1 MSGATRYFAL
11 VDCNNFYASCE
22 RLFQPQLNT
31 TPIVVLSNNDGCV
44 IARSNEA
51 KALGIPMG
59 EPFFKVRQLAE
70 TGRVKVFSANF
81 ALYGDLSRRVME
93 TLATF
98 CADLEVY
105 SIDEAFLKLNFA
117 GQTADS
123 LLEWAVKVKNKV
135 GRGVGIPVCVGI
147 AQTKTL
153 AKMAN
158 HIAKKRT
165 ASGVYFL
172 RPDDAVLRE
181 IAVGE
186 VWGVGRAYDR
196 RLAAVGIRTV
206 ADLAAVDQRW
216 MRSEFGVVGLRLVKE
231 LNGEVCQGLEPPVS
245 GRQHTM
251 VSRSFAN
258 DLYDLPEIERR
269 LALYATRLGEKL
281 RQYDQA
287 ATTLTVC
294 LWANRFKNKRAD
306 GRTYFAHTV
315 ELPQATNHTNRLI
328 EWSRRVGAALY
339 AEGTNYKKAGVMA
352 GQLVPGN
359 RIQQALFTDQ
369 PTAARHDKL
378 MEVLDAINRKQGKE
392 SLHFAGCGTQGTS
405 IPLRQE
411 HRSPRYTTHW
421 GELLRIGDG

>member
-1 MSGATRYFAL
+1 MRYYAL

-22 RLFQPQLNT
+22 RLFQPQLAR

-59 EPFFKVRQLAE
+59 EPFFKVRRLVDS
-70 TGRVKVFSANF
+70 GKVVAFSANF
-81 ALYGDLSRRVME
+81 TLYGDLSRRVME

-105 SIDEAFLKLNFA
+105 SIDEAFLQLDFVN
-117 GQTADS
+117 QTMLS
-123 LLEWAVKVKNKV
+123 LLDWADRVKDKV

-147 AQTKTL
+147 GPTRTL

-165 ASGVYFL
+165 DDGLYFL
-172 RPDDAVLRE
+172 EPKDPILRE
-181 IAVGE
+181 IDVSE
-186 VWGVGRAYDR
+186 VWGVGRAYVR
-196 RLAAVGIRTV
+196 RLGAVGVRTA

-216 MRSEFGVVGLRLVKE
+216 MRQEFGVVGLRLVRE
-231 LNGEVCQGLEPPVS
+231 LNGEVCHGLEPPVS
-245 GRQHTM
+245 GRKHTM
-251 VSRSFAN
+251 VSRSFST

-287 ATTLTVC
+287 ATTLTVY
-294 LWANRFKNKRAD
+294 LWANRFKNVRAD
-306 GRTYFAHTV
+306 GRSCFAQTI
-315 ELPQATNHTNRLI
+315 ELPQATNHTNQLI
-328 EWSRRVGAALY
+328 AWARRVGGALFE
-339 AEGTNYKKAGVMA
+339 EGTNYKKAGILA
-352 GQLVPGN
+352 GQLVPAATL
-359 RIQQALFTDQ
+359 QQALFTDQ
-369 PTAARHDKL
+369 ATEARNTRLMTA
-378 MEVLDAINRKQGKE
+378 LDAVNREHGKGA
-392 SLHFAGCGTQGTS
+392 LYFAGCGNQGTS

-411 HRSPRYTTHW
+411 FRSPRYTTHW
-421 GELLRIGDG
+421 GELLSVSG

>member
-1 MSGATRYFAL
+1 MRYFAL

-22 RLFQPQLNT
+22 RLFQPQLLH

-59 EPFFKVRQLAE
+59 EPFFKIRRLADA
-70 TGRVKVFSANF
+70 GKVKVFSSNF

-93 TLATF
+93 VLASF
-98 CADLEVY
+98 CDELEVY
-105 SIDEAFLKLNFA
+105 SIDEAFMRLDFA
-117 GQTADS
+117 GQTEASS
-123 LLEWAVKVKNKV
+123 LALAARVRAKV
-135 GRGVGIPVCVGI
+135 GMGVGIPVCVGI
-147 AQTKTL
+147 ATTKTL

-165 ASGVYFL
+165 QTGVYL
-172 RPDDAVLRE
+172 LHPGAAVLRE

-186 VWGVGRAYDR
+186 VWGVGRAYEQ
-196 RLAAVGIRTV
+196 RLNEANIRTV

-216 MRSEFGVVGLRLVKE
+216 MRAEFGVVGLRLVRE
-231 LNGEVCQGLEPPVS
+231 LNGEVCQDLEPPIS

-258 DLYDLPEIERR
+258 DLCELAEIERR

-294 LWANRFKNKRAD
+294 LWANRFKQQRKD
-306 GRTYFAHTV
+306 GRLYFAQTI

-328 EWSRRVGAALY
+328 EWSRRIGAALFE
-339 AEGTNYKKAGVMA
+339 AGTNYKKAGVMA
-352 GQLVPGN
+352 GTLVPAGGF
-359 RIQQALFTDQ
+359 QGSLFTDQ
-369 PTAARHDKL
+369 QAAARSTQL
-378 MEVLDAINRKQGKE
+378 MTALDAINRAQGKGAV
-392 SLHFAGCGTQGTS
+392 HFAACGTGTG
-405 IPLRQE
+405 IPLRQDY
-411 HRSPRYTTHW
+411 RSPRYTTHW
-421 GELLRIGDG
+421 GEILEI